1 MVVDKIVILLNVRK
15 IFMVVTSYVGLKKN
29 KLVSKIIRQTA
40 SEIPLRLQT
49 KLRNILALCYDEIEH
64 LREVN

>member
-1 MVVDKIVILLNVRK
+1 
-15 IFMVVTSYVGLKKN
+15 MVVTSYVGLKKN

>member
-1 MVVDKIVILLNVRK
+1 
-15 IFMVVTSYVGLKKN
+15 MVVTSYVGLKKN
-29 KLVSKIIRQTA
+29 KLVSKIIRETA

-49 KLRNILALCYDEIEH
+49 KLRNILTLCYDEIEH

>member
-29 KLVSKIIRQTA
+29 KLVSKIIRETA

-49 KLRNILALCYDEIEH
+49 KLRNILTLCYDEIEH